1 MSFPFI
7 THRDDLL
14 ASSTTAKYGLG
25 EIRRI
30 PGILADSTTDTTV
43 AAGRRLVKYVQNTGA
58 TTLVQGNICSS
69 VASKFNEVVIAP
81 TSTIKARAVGVAL
94 YSIAQNAYGW
104 VQIEGPGE
112 ILAGAAGI
120 TANTPVMVSGAAA
133 GVGVDSTDPGATIAV
148 SIEAG
153 TSGQLTSCFLQFQH

>member
-1 MSFPFI
+1 MIPFVM
-7 THRDDLL
+7 HRDDYT

-25 EIRRI
+25 EIRQLPSPARTN
-30 PGILADSTTDTTV
+30 ADDTTV
-43 AAGRRLVKYVQNTGA
+43 AAGPRLVRYVQNTGA
-58 TTLVQGNICSS
+58 TTLAAGNICSW

-81 TSTIKARAVGVAL
+81 VDSPLSKVAGVAL

-104 VQIEGPGE
+104 VQIAGAGE

-120 TANTPVMVSGAAA
+120 TANTEIKVSGAAA
-133 GVGVDSTDPGATIAV
+133 GVGVDSADVDLTIAL

-153 TSGQLTSCFLQFQH
+153 TSGQLTSCIIQIKR